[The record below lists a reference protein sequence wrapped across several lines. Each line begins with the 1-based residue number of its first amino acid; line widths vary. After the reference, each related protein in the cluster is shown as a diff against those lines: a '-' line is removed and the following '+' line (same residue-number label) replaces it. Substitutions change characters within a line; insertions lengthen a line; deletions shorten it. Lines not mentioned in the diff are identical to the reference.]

1 MLHKW
6 WRYTYY
12 YIIHGKVYLCNVKYV
27 INNISIL
34 YKISFI
40 DVKKDKAYQVDS
52 IAANIWPNVRM
63 IFATIDLYYF
73 IEWILE
79 NKIIKQITL
88 DCDGLQ
94 RKRSNVSQLYDEHLI
109 AS

>member
-1 MLHKW
+1 
-6 WRYTYY
+6 
-12 YIIHGKVYLCNVKYV
+12 
-27 INNISIL
+27 
-34 YKISFI
+34 
-40 DVKKDKAYQVDS
+40 
-52 IAANIWPNVRM
+52 M
-63 IFATIDLYYF
+63 IFAMIDLYYF

-94 RKRSNVSQLYDEHLI
+94 RKRSNVSQLYHEHLI

>member
-1 MLHKW
+1 M
-6 WRYTYY
+6 
-12 YIIHGKVYLCNVKYV
+12 
-27 INNISIL
+27 
-34 YKISFI
+34 
-40 DVKKDKAYQVDS
+40 QQ
-52 IAANIWPNVRM
+52 
-63 IFATIDLYYF
+63 IFAMIDLYYF

-79 NKIIKQITL
+79 NEIIKQITL